1 MCHLLI
7 IHIFITILIVAFF
20 SLQFAYI
27 LLGVLQTGLD
37 SAFQILF
44 LVQQKE
50 LIFLKNISTIIS
62 LEIFILPFESIDKL
76 IASLMIDV

>member
-1 MCHLLI
+1 MCYVVI
-7 IHIFITILIVAFF
+7 IHIFITILIVAIV
-20 SLQFAYI
+20 SLQFVYI

-50 LIFLKNISTIIS
+50 LFFFLNISTIIS
-62 LEIFILPFESIDKL
+62 LEIFILPFESRDNL
-76 IASLMIDV
+76 LPHSW